1 MIRHFA
7 VLLMLLLA
15 TGCQPPQEGSP
26 NSTGRLRGDSS
37 GKRLRI
43 AVIPK
48 GTTHEFWKSI
58 HYGADKAARELG
70 AEIVWQGPLLE
81 SDREGQI
88 RIMQTLITKGV
99 DGICLA
105 PLDSQALVAAAK
117 EANRAG
123 IPVVIYDSDLDDTDA
138 YVSYIATD
146 NFNGGRLAADTMAE
160 RLDYKGNVILLRYN
174 PGSESTEQ
182 REAGFLEGL
191 QAYPDVKVISSDQ
204 YGGTTPELALDK
216 VQHMLIRFGDE
227 ADGIFAV
234 CEPNATGALGALEEA
249 GLAEELVFIGFD
261 PSPRMVSALAEKKLN
276 GIVLQNPVKMGY
288 LAVKTMA
295 AHLAGKTVEKRIITG
310 EYVATPENMDEP
322 EINKLLNPAQYGE

>member
-1 MIRHFA
+1 MIGVIRHFA

-146 NFNGGRLAADTMAE
+146 NFNGGRLAAV
-160 RLDYKGNVILLRYN
+160 R
-174 PGSESTEQ
+174 
-182 REAGFLEGL
+182 
-191 QAYPDVKVISSDQ
+191 DQ
-204 YGGTTPELALDK
+204 
-216 VQHMLIRFGDE
+216 
-227 ADGIFAV
+227 
-234 CEPNATGALGALEEA
+234 
-249 GLAEELVFIGFD
+249 
-261 PSPRMVSALAEKKLN
+261 
-276 GIVLQNPVKMGY
+276 
-288 LAVKTMA
+288 
-295 AHLAGKTVEKRIITG
+295 
-310 EYVATPENMDEP
+310 
-322 EINKLLNPAQYGE
+322 